1 MPLVISLSRQNVT
14 YVSTPKVAST
24 TMIEFMHALAGE
36 PPVHDNPRKA
46 ARKPKIRDRLKSLGV
61 ESHGVA
67 SEQLADFKA
76 SQPDHY
82 WVAVKRD
89 PYKRI
94 VSAYHSK
101 VHRYAE
107 NFDRAAFWKGTIG
120 RLRNGLKAID
130 DSRYLSRHV
139 GLRITFDEMVRG
151 LMEHG
156 IDFDGHFEGQA
167 RILSLDSVTYDRVID
182 QENLEAGLRE
192 VCQQTGHAFPFHD
205 GIPRRNTSFG
215 PERLP
220 VEPAEETL
228 RLICQLYA
236 EDFDKL
242 GYSMPVG

>member
-1 MPLVISLSRQNVT
+1 MPLVISLNRQKIT

-24 TMIEFMHALAGE
+24 TMIEFAHALAGE
-36 PPVHDNPRKA
+36 PAVHENPRKA
-46 ARKPKIRDRLKSLGV
+46 ARKPKVRNRLEQLGV
-61 ESHGVA
+61 ESHGVP
-67 SEQLADFKA
+67 SSQLAELQA
-76 SQPDHY
+76 SRPDHY
-82 WVAVKRD
+82 WIAVTRE

-156 IDFDGHFEGQA
+156 IDFDAHFAGQA
-167 RILSLDSVTYDRVID
+167 HMLSLDSVTYDRVID
-182 QENLEAGLRE
+182 QENLEAGLR
-192 VCQQTGHAFPFHD
+192 
-205 GIPRRNTSFG
+205 
-215 PERLP
+215 
-220 VEPAEETL
+220 
-228 RLICQLYA
+228 
-236 EDFDKL
+236 
-242 GYSMPVG
+242 